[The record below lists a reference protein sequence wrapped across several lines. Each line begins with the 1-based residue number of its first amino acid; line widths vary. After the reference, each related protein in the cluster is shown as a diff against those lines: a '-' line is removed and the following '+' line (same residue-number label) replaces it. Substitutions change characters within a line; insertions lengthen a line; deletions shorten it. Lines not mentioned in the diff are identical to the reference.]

1 MLSYEFVFCFSEQ
14 RGNGA
19 LDMSSCLEERNFL
32 KRARS
37 LLVISA
43 SPPSPTQYEVFT
55 KKVLEF
61 TSKDPFRFQ
70 TPSVFKNVS
79 YVKAS
84 IYLYQFVYN
93 NFDVI
98 FIVIIFSL
106 SPFMLPICMT
116 QLCSM
121 HEH

>member
-1 MLSYEFVFCFSEQ
+1 MLHESVFFSRLEQ

-19 LDMSSCLEERNFL
+19 FDMSSCLEERNFL

-37 LLVISA
+37 LLVIGA

-61 TSKDPFRFQ
+61 TSKDPFKFS

-79 YVKAS
+79 YVKVS
-84 IYLYQFVYN
+84 IYLN
-93 NFDVI
+93 
-98 FIVIIFSL
+98 
-106 SPFMLPICMT
+106 
-116 QLCSM
+116 
-121 HEH
+121 

>member
-1 MLSYEFVFCFSEQ
+1 MNLFLFLLEQ

-19 LDMSSCLEERNFL
+19 FDMSNSCLEERNFL

-61 TSKDPFRFQ
+61 TSKDPFRFP

-84 IYLYQFVYN
+84 IYLNPFVYN
-93 NFDVI
+93 NFDII
-98 FIVIIFSL
+98 FIIIIFSL
-106 SPFMLPICMT
+106 FPFMLPIYMT